1 MKPGIKRNNILNLFL
16 HGIGIADP
24 GLRPKHN
31 ADLKSVPEITPVDCV
46 NGGLVLRGAT

>member
-24 GLRPKHN
+24 GLRPKHYV
-31 ADLKSVPEITPVDCV
+31 DLKSVSEITPDDCV
-46 NGGLVLRGAT
+46 NGALLLRGAG